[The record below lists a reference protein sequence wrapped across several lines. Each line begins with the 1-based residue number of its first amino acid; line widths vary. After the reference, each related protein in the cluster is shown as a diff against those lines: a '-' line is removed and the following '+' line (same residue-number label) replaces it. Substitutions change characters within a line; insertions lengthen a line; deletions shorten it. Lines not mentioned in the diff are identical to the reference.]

1 MLLSMLI
8 EVPGTQHEIK
18 RKNILIGLGLLSH
31 RGARLPPRTR
41 MNIIVSP
48 IQSACPIVSTRFVQL
63 LQPLDAM
70 IFLTARITHGYA
82 QIVNVHPVGDG
93 VAACACHGT
102 AAGMQVTTLSKPKR
116 CSSGSI
122 SSEVLV
128 ANPKG
133 DVQKDIKGGNEI
145 RVAAAAAGANTER
158 GAGVGGVEKKGKQ
171 CEEAHHHRV

>member
-1 MLLSMLI
+1 
-8 EVPGTQHEIK
+8 
-18 RKNILIGLGLLSH
+18 
-31 RGARLPPRTR
+31 
-41 MNIIVSP
+41 
-48 IQSACPIVSTRFVQL
+48 VQL

-70 IFLTARITHGYA
+70 ISLTARITHGYA
-82 QIVNVHPVGDG
+82 QIVNVHPMGDG
-93 VAACACHGT
+93 VAACACHGA

-145 RVAAAAAGANTER
+145 RVAAAGANTER
-158 GAGVGGVEKKGKQ
+158 GAAVGGAEKKEDP
-171 CEEAHHHRV
+171 CEEVRRPRE

>member
-1 MLLSMLI
+1 
-8 EVPGTQHEIK
+8 
-18 RKNILIGLGLLSH
+18 
-31 RGARLPPRTR
+31 

-70 IFLTARITHGYA
+70 ISLTARITHGYA
-82 QIVNVHPVGDG
+82 QIVNVHPMGDG
-93 VAACACHGT
+93 AAACACHGT
-102 AAGMQVTTLSKPKR
+102 ASTGSGAQDPTLRPPQS

-122 SSEVLV
+122 SSEALV

-158 GAGVGGVEKKGKQ
+158 GAAVGGAEKKEDP
-171 CEEAHHHRV
+171 CEEVRRPRE